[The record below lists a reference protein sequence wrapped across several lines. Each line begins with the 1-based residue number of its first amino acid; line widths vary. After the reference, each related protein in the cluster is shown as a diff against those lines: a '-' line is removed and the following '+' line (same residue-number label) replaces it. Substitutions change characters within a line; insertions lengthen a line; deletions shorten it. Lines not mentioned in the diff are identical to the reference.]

1 VEPKLSLGN
10 ARAVRSLDDLL
21 RKSDIITLHVPGGA
35 GTRNLLNEARFS
47 KMKKGAALINYSRGD
62 VIDLDALAKAVRS
75 GRILGAAVDVFP
87 HEPKNNKEPFASPLQ
102 GLANVI
108 LTPHIGGSTHEA
120 QESIGLDVAGKL
132 VQYLET
138 GTSVGSLSVPPL
150 TLPVQ
155 QDTHRILHI
164 HANKPGVLGEINSK
178 LSKLNVNILGQYLQT
193 NERIGYVVTDMD
205 KRTSSK
211 ALEELKKVRHTIRVR
226 NLY

>member
-1 VEPKLSLGN
+1 MCS
-10 ARAVRSLDDLL
+10 SDL
-21 RKSDIITLHVPGGA
+21 
-35 GTRNLLNEARFS
+35 
-47 KMKKGAALINYSRGD
+47 
-62 VIDLDALAKAVRS
+62 LAKAIRS
-75 GRILGAAVDVFP
+75 GHILGAAVDVFP
-87 HEPKNNKEPFASPLQ
+87 YEPKNNKEAFETPLQ
-102 GLANVI
+102 GLPNVI

-120 QESIGLDVAGKL
+120 QASIGLDVAGKL

-164 HANKPGVLGEINSK
+164 HANRPGVLGEINSK

-193 NERIGYVVTDMD
+193 NDRIGYVVTDMD

-211 ALEELKKVRHTIRVR
+211 ALEALKKVKHTIRVR